1 MPRTEYVTHKQDQF
15 QSEGVFIIW
24 AELGLNAVIS
34 RCAALSSQQTRGK
47 YFHRNWSH
55 AAARSGGDGAELI
68 KKTAYSIS
76 HDNNSLK
83 AVSGQVCSQF
93 PCQFRTNCQILK
105 LIYLEKLFIEKS
117 ASHDEGSLKYLLSG
131 GVTLDTV
138 ILGKNKGQASARGIR
153 RPDTTEALRIAL
165 TRRMSEHFINL
176 AK

>member
-1 MPRTEYVTHKQDQF
+1 M
-15 QSEGVFIIW
+15 
-24 AELGLNAVIS
+24 
-34 RCAALSSQQTRGK
+34 QQL
-47 YFHRNWSH
+47 
-55 AAARSGGDGAELI
+55 AAAVTVPS
-68 KKTAYSIS
+68 
-76 HDNNSLK
+76 SLRRQLTQYLTIITLWK
-83 AVSGQVCSQF
+83 QAVSGQVCSQF